1 MTEMNRQLVLRSR
14 PKGLIAPGDLQL
26 AEAPLPT
33 ISDGQALAR
42 VKYLSIDPTMR
53 VWMAA
58 DTYLP
63 AVGIGEVMRAAGLAE
78 VVDSRHADFKKGNK
92 VGGLTGLQDYC
103 VIDAAEKRGSFRKIP
118 PDAFHSDTR
127 FLGVLGVT

>member
-1 MTEMNRQLVLRSR
+1 MNRELVLRPR
-14 PKGLIAPGDLQL
+14 TKGVIGEGDMQL

-78 VVDSRHADFKKGNK
+78 VVDSRHAEFKKGNK
-92 VGGLTGLQDYC
+92 VVGLTGLQD
-103 VIDAAEKRGSFRKIP
+103 
-118 PDAFHSDTR
+118 
-127 FLGVLGVT
+127 